1 VNFIA
6 PFFTKSY
13 SEIALLQ
20 MPADVPFT
28 IESVGTTTD
37 SIVIAG
43 QVDWAMKP
51 GATAN

>member
-1 VNFIA
+1 V
-6 PFFTKSY
+6 TKSY

-28 IESVGTTTD
+28 VDSVGTSAD
-37 SIVIAG
+37 SIIISG

-51 GATAN
+51 VQKMASDTAH